1 MHKVVILASAAMIS
15 VALLSGGVA
24 AQGTTDKIEGTA
36 KEAKG
41 SIKETIGKATG
52 DTNLELEG
60 KVDKVEGGAQNAV
73 GDLKNT
79 VGDIKDRLT
88 K

>member
-1 MHKVVILASAAMIS
+1 MQKLVILASAAMIS

-36 KEAKG
+36 KEVKG
-41 SIKETIGKATG
+41 SIKETVGKATG
-52 DTNLELEG
+52 DTSLEMDG

-79 VGDIKDRLT
+79 AGDIKDKLT

>member
-1 MHKVVILASAAMIS
+1 MQKVLILAGAAMIS
-15 VALLSGGVA
+15 VALLSGSA
-24 AQGTTDKIEGTA
+24 SAQGTTDKIEGTG
-36 KEAKG
+36 KELKG
-41 SIKETIGKATG
+41 SVKETVGKATG
-52 DTNLELEG
+52 DSKLDLEG

-79 VGDIKDRLT
+79 AGDIKDKLT

>member
-1 MHKVVILASAAMIS
+1 MQKMVILASAAMIS

-24 AQGTTDKIEGTA
+24 AQGTTDKIEGTT
-36 KEAKG
+36 KEVKG
-41 SIKETIGKATG
+41 SIKGGKATG

-73 GDLKNT
+73 GDLLPCAAA
-79 VGDIKDRLT
+79 RRHA
-88 K
+88 

>member
-1 MHKVVILASAAMIS
+1 MKKVVILAGAAMIS
-15 VALLSGGVA
+15 VALLSGGAV
-24 AQGTTDKIEGTA
+24 AQGTTDKIEGTG
-36 KEAKG
+36 KELKG
-41 SIKETIGKATG
+41 SVKETIGKATG
-52 DTNLELEG
+52 DTKLQLDG

-79 VGDIKDRLT
+79 AGDIKDKLT